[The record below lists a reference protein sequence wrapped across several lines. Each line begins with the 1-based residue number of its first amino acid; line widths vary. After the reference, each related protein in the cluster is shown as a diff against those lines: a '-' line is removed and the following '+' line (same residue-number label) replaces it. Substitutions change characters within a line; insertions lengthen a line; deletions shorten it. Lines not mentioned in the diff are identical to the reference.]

1 MPTSTRL
8 LRRLLLPIP
17 LAVAVLVAAAPRA
30 DAVTIH
36 DLVEL
41 TRAGLGDEILVAL
54 IEADGTIFSLDARE
68 ILRLHEAGVS
78 ERVVLAMLRSGRDRR
93 EAERAPAAAA
103 PEDPP
108 FTGVVI
114 IGERP
119 SPPPVIV
126 QMPVYVPFV
135 VAWPPRAAPDPGA
148 LQPTETFQGFG
159 RFGIDG
165 FSGGSVFPSW
175 GPNFR

>member
-1 MPTSTRL
+1 M
-8 LRRLLLPIP
+8 
-17 LAVAVLVAAAPRA
+17 LAAAAPRA
-30 DAVTIH
+30 GAVTIR

-41 TRAGLGDEILVAL
+41 TRAGLGDEVLIAL

-68 ILRLHEAGVS
+68 ILRLNEAGVS

-93 EAERAPAAAA
+93 EAEPAPAAAA
-103 PEDPP
+103 PADPRI
-108 FTGVVI
+108 TGVVI

-126 QMPVYVPFV
+126 QMPVYVPFF
-135 VAWPPRAAPDPGA
+135 VAWSPRAAPDPGA
-148 LQPTETFQGFG
+148 LQPTQIFQGFG

-165 FSGGSVFPSW
+165 FSGGSIFPSW
-175 GPNFR
+175 GPNFK